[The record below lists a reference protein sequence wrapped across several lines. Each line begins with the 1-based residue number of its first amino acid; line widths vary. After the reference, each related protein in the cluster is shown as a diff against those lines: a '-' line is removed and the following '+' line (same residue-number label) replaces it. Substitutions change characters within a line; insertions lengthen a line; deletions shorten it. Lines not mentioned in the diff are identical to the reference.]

1 MTFTRAYLRVP
12 TGTLQ
17 ALRAAIAD
25 DSVARVQKLFDELV
39 VGNEGVDIDTT
50 VYAEEDGPHSLYVA
64 FLGLAPWCF
73 VVYFCSAHGSR
84 LVRCEMLCV
93 ANVHDAW
100 TLWMCR
106 YYERLDGFHTRGNQ
120 CTILQFS
127 LLQISPRVAR
137 WAVRE
142 QSADATL
149 VYKIACPAIIPSG
162 TRLRLKMSYVG
173 VAELLAPSAGR
184 YLTTKVRSWAVEP
197 RCRCRCAC

>member
-1 MTFTRAYLRVP
+1 MGDMTFTRAYLRVP
-12 TGTLQ
+12 TGTLH

-50 VYAEEDGPHSLYVA
+50 VYAEENGPHSL
-64 FLGLAPWCF
+64 
-73 VVYFCSAHGSR
+73 
-84 LVRCEMLCV
+84 
-93 ANVHDAW
+93 
-100 TLWMCR
+100 

-127 LLQISPRVAR
+127 LLQISPKVAR
-137 WAVRE
+137 WAVRD
-142 QSADATL
+142 QCANPSL
-149 VYKIACPAIIPSG
+149 VYKIACPQIVPSG

-184 YLTTKVRSWAVEP
+184 YLTTKAVEVV
-197 RCRCRCAC
+197 AEKFIEALKASLTEGEDLDKAEFAAVMEALGVQLAE